1 MSEKK
6 EKPDLMQDMKKM
18 DEEVEKLARSNLS
31 ETERMIAFTELMKTV
46 LMKHDPARLAKSMEL
61 IKKKMT

>member
-31 ETERMIAFTELMKTV
+31 ETERMIAFT
-46 LMKHDPARLAKSMEL
+46 
-61 IKKKMT
+61 